1 MVGLP
6 EIPRAAPSAQATK
19 WFTTSNLVQPRAGNT
34 TLSGELILMLSPPTV
49 TVVSL
54 LTGRKLADGPTL
66 IRRQWQRQLEHVSI
80 VQTSEGE
87 VAAHQPGQCQ

>member
-1 MVGLP
+1 MGLP
-6 EIPRAAPSAQATK
+6 EIPRAAPAAHATK
-19 WFTTSNLVQPRAGNT
+19 WFTTSNFVQPRAGKT
-34 TLSGELILMLSPPTV
+34 TRSGELILILSPPTV

-66 IRRQWQRQLEHVSI
+66 IRRERQRQLEHVSI
-80 VQTSEGE
+80 VQAAERE